1 MDTDLI
7 MWIDIITHFSNHLL
21 NHLFLFVADVHVI
34 RLALN
39 NSNNSSLNQ
48 FEP

>member
-7 MWIDIITHFSNHLL
+7 MWIDIITYFSNHLL
-21 NHLFLFVADVHVI
+21 NHLFLFVADVI

-39 NSNNSSLNQ
+39 NSNNSSLNR
-48 FEP
+48 FEL